1 MGANTQVA
9 DKNIVFF
16 DGVCNLCN
24 SAVDV
29 ILRRDYA
36 GKLYFAS
43 LQSDFAANFL
53 PRFGMTSRNM
63 DSVIFYANGRL
74 YDKSSAILEIAKHLR
89 FYRYFYFLKIVPKIF
104 RDFIYSMIANSR
116 YSVFG
121 KKDTCRIAT
130 EDEKER
136 FLDS

>member
-1 MGANTQVA
+1 MGANTEII
-9 DKNIVFF
+9 DKNIIFF

-24 SAVDV
+24 MAIEV
-29 ILRRDYA
+29 ILRRDFA
-36 GKLYFAS
+36 GQLYFAS

-53 PRFGMTSRNM
+53 SRFGKNGRNF
-63 DSVIFYANGRL
+63 DSVIFYTNGHL
-74 YDKSSAILEIAKHLR
+74 YDKSSAILEISKHLR
-89 FYRYFYFLKIVPKIF
+89 FYRHFYFLKIIPKIL
-104 RDFIYSMIANSR
+104 RDFIYSAIANSR

-121 KKDTCRIAT
+121 KKETCRIAT